1 MQIYAWSELTKLL
14 INTGGRLHLL
24 PIAFHL
30 NWFKRHR
37 TALDFCSHPI
47 VSDDSNLRQFSHLIK
62 DINLSQQEKYFQH
75 TIIFTQY

>member
-24 PIAFHL
+24 PIAFRL

-62 DINLSQQEKYFQH
+62 DINLSQ
-75 TIIFTQY
+75 